1 MLPSSKDGR
10 ETPPSDVPRSGA
22 RGEASE
28 PIGSLAE
35 YQMSTPSLRRGG
47 PQSWEEWQTGTA
59 CPTSP
64 KKRKTHSDEAIKIP
78 QETLLQ
84 VVEDAVVKALRGFA
98 APTTAARSLEDVQS
112 LRSEMEDSISRVQM
126 QLTQLMD
133 NAIVRMQAEADKR
146 ADAMLQKIMQMLN
159 TAPRK
164 DDDEKMSS
172 SRAGG
177 APGRAAQVSGRIRDS
192 NSGA

>member
-1 MLPSSKDGR
+1 M
-10 ETPPSDVPRSGA
+10 
-22 RGEASE
+22 
-28 PIGSLAE
+28 
-35 YQMSTPSLRRGG
+35 
-47 PQSWEEWQTGTA
+47 
-59 CPTSP
+59 
-64 KKRKTHSDEAIKIP
+64 
-78 QETLLQ
+78 TL
-84 VVEDAVVKALRGFA
+84 KALRGFA

-164 DDDEKMSS
+164 DDDETMSS